1 MKKSIITFR
10 TSITSRR
17 GQSLVEAI
25 VALSILTV
33 GFLGITT
40 LLTKS
45 FQINRIN
52 GDETTATYLASEG
65 IEVTKNLIDH
75 DVYEGIA
82 AGPASGIGGWGKCF
96 PSPFTIYYKID
107 YQTTDCSSLVYTLIP
122 HLFPIYYDSLTGL
135 YGDDSALGP
144 QTIYSRAIA
153 VTNNGNM
160 IDVQSTVTWSPTP
173 VSTQSVKVE
182 DQFYNWHPLSN

>member
-1 MKKSIITFR
+1 MKKYILTLR

-45 FQINRIN
+45 FQINRIT

-82 AGPASGIGGWGKCF
+82 SGVAGWGTCF
-96 PSPFTIYYKID
+96 NFPATIYYKID
-107 YQTTDCSSLVYTLIP
+107 YQSTDCSSFDP
-122 HLFPIYYDSLTGL
+122 LTGL
-135 YGDDSALGP
+135 FGDDAALGP
-144 QTIYSRAIA
+144 QTIYSREIA

-160 IDVQSTVTWSPTP
+160 IDVQSTVTWSPVPLT
-173 VSTQSVKVE
+173 TQSVKLE